1 MAGDRFRL
9 EVKERTGLGTP
20 ESRRLRK
27 QGFIPGV
34 LYGRSTA
41 QAFAVGE
48 RELRA
53 ALTGPS
59 GLHAVLDVVLE
70 GQTTAHPSILK
81 EYQRDPIRGHVR
93 HIDLQ
98 EVRLDV
104 AIQATVNVHLHG
116 AEDAPGIKEGGV
128 LNQPAT
134 TLNVEA
140 LPMEVPESIEAD
152 VSGLE
157 MGGALRLEDIPKLEG
172 VTFLDDPHET
182 VIATV
187 SAPIVEVEPE
197 PEEGEELAE
206 GEEAPEGEAEGE
218 TPEGEAAAESDSES
232 SDSEGSGSRGDVRR
246 ASDARGD
253 VAWRRPQSRTCHRHA
268 RSLRPGQARSA
279 NASRAATPPRDP
291 LMRLFRR
298 GESASTLDLLVV
310 GLGNP
315 GREHARDRHNAGW
328 MVVDELAR
336 RHDGSFRSKF
346 SGQLAEVR
354 VGELRLALLKPETY
368 MNLSGSSLAA
378 AARFFKLPTEQIA
391 VVHDDVDLDPG
402 RIQLRLGGGL
412 AGHNGL
418 RSIRQSLGSAEFLRV
433 RAGVGRP
440 GRGDRRPVADYVLS
454 PFAPEDDAEALIARS
469 ADAVETLAAE
479 GLDEAQRRFN

>member
-34 LYGRSTA
+34 LYGRSSA
-41 QAFAVGE
+41 KAFAVGE

-70 GQTTAHPSILK
+70 GQSTAHPSILK

-104 AIQATVNVHLHG
+104 AIQATVNVHLYG
-116 AEDAPGIKEGGV
+116 SEDAPGIKEGGV

-134 TLNVEA
+134 TLTIEA

-157 MGGALRLEDIPKLEG
+157 MGGALRLEDLPALEG

-187 SAPIVEVEPE
+187 SAPIVEAEPE

-218 TPEGEAAAESDSES
+218 TPAGEAAAESDS
-232 SDSEGSGSRGDVRR
+232 
-246 ASDARGD
+246 
-253 VAWRRPQSRTCHRHA
+253 
-268 RSLRPGQARSA
+268 
-279 NASRAATPPRDP
+279 
-291 LMRLFRR
+291 
-298 GESASTLDLLVV
+298 
-310 GLGNP
+310 
-315 GREHARDRHNAGW
+315 
-328 MVVDELAR
+328 
-336 RHDGSFRSKF
+336 
-346 SGQLAEVR
+346 
-354 VGELRLALLKPETY
+354 
-368 MNLSGSSLAA
+368 
-378 AARFFKLPTEQIA
+378 TE
-391 VVHDDVDLDPG
+391 
-402 RIQLRLGGGL
+402 
-412 AGHNGL
+412 
-418 RSIRQSLGSAEFLRV
+418 E
-433 RAGVGRP
+433 
-440 GRGDRRPVADYVLS
+440 
-454 PFAPEDDAEALIARS
+454 
-469 ADAVETLAAE
+469 
-479 GLDEAQRRFN
+479 